1 MPGLTR
7 RLTQHLNHTTMS
19 KYKVKIVE
27 TLVKV
32 VDVEAPSKVEAKL
45 KARESW
51 TKCEEV
57 LSADDFCDVEF
68 YVID

>member
-1 MPGLTR
+1 
-7 RLTQHLNHTTMS
+7 MS